1 MGMIVDILRDRQY
14 SVRIDGSRRI
24 TVRNRRHL
32 RKIEAPNLNIK
43 LKEDDK
49 EENESPEWVPATPTP
64 VFPNTSG
71 PVFPDTPT
79 AMAPV
84 TELVPELETDP
95 EPAPKPEPIPEV
107 PRRSSRT
114 TSPLSRLEEVTG
126 YGKFYAMVVK
136 MNREEAL
143 GRGVVTIS
151 KWNQLH
157 MRDATI
163 KRVEP

>member
-1 MGMIVDILRDRQY
+1 M
-14 SVRIDGSRRI
+14 
-24 TVRNRRHL
+24 RNRRHL
-32 RKIEAPNLNIK
+32 WKIEAPNLDIK
-43 LKEDDK
+43 LKEEDK

-79 AMAPV
+79 AMVPV

-95 EPAPKPEPIPEV
+95 EPAPEPEPVPEPIPEV

-114 TSPLSRLEEVTG
+114 TSPLSRLEVTG

-136 MNREEAL
+136 MNWEEAL

-151 KWNQLH
+151 KSNQSH
-157 MRDATI
+157 M
-163 KRVEP
+163 